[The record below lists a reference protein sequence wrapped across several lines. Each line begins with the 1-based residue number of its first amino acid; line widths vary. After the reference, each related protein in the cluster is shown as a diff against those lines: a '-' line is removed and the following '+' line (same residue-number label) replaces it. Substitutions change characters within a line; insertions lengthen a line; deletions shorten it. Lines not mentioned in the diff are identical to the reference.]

1 MNGKKLLIGLSNVSR
16 KLIDESENDGITE
29 NTGTKDNSKKSR
41 KTFRRPFL
49 IAAIIAMMLLL
60 VGCAVVYVLSIQ
72 NMKLGEQQEVYDIFS
87 DDGSEYLGQE
97 TVTEQVLTLA
107 GIKGTPGYQAALEW
121 FEFKQNYDSD
131 GVILASV
138 WSNTPEF
145 PAEYSR
151 YGLYSQEMKDK
162 VDEILGK
169 YSLKP
174 AGAILEF
181 RTLKNMCAALGVE
194 RIQTAS
200 NDVSVLIESGEC
212 HENGNFSM
220 MVDFTLPDSADAEI
234 TSTWGLLRWNRTD
247 CFSDDMIALEA
258 VDDWQEWNYTT
269 VSGSEVLII
278 RSASDARGWIICD
291 RGEAVLSLQLE
302 ARQDLYSDAGVEYRY
317 LTDDQMELIADA
329 IDFSIQ
335 PKVATQEDV
344 NNQPVVPNASTQN
357 GYTVELK
364 SVETDGWIAYITM
377 SITAPE
383 GTIISHN
390 PLEGF
395 KDANYNIGP
404 TNRQFLFPTEGNST
418 DGSGAWGSQEDND
431 GLDNTQDIVLKA
443 TRDME
448 DGSAPFGLGKVW
460 TIRFEDL
467 QASYWDREKN
477 TNITQILVEGEWEFE
492 ITFDEENGDYR
503 EVELLQQPTV
513 IDVVGLREPES
524 PIWDGVNVTSFIL
537 RKFGATITF
546 DAYYA
551 DFSEKDGQRMYVVM
565 KDGSR
570 ILLYSHYGDCT
581 PERTIDLDQVDYVL
595 MVDGTKLMMPET

>member
-1 MNGKKLLIGLSNVSR
+1 MNANDILDMVGDAQGTYVWDAQQVRTGEASTKIRKFPAKKIW
-16 KLIDESENDGITE
+16 
-29 NTGTKDNSKKSR
+29 
-41 KTFRRPFL
+41 L
-49 IAAIIAMMLLL
+49 IAAIVALTLLL
-60 VGCAVVYVLSIQ
+60 VGCAVVYVLNLQ
-72 NMKLGEQQEVYDIFS
+72 NLKLGEQQEVYDIFS

-121 FEFKQNYDSD
+121 FDFKQNYDTD
-131 GVILASV
+131 GAILASV

-174 AGAILEF
+174 AGTILEF

-395 KDANYNIGP
+395 EDANYNIGP
-404 TNRQFLFPTEGNST
+404 TNRQFLFPAEGNST
-418 DGSGAWGSQEDND
+418 GGSETWGSQEDND

-467 QASYWDREKN
+467 QASYRDREKN
-477 TNITQILVEGEWEFE
+477 DTITQILVEGEWEFE
-492 ITFDEENGDYR
+492 ITFDEEDGDYR

-537 RKFGATITF
+537 RKFSATITF

-551 DFSEKDGQRMYVVM
+551 DFSEKDGQRMYVYM
-565 KDGSR
+565 NDGSR

>member
-29 NTGTKDNSKKSR
+29 NTGTKDNSRKSR

-131 GVILASV
+131 GAILASV
-138 WSNTPEF
+138 WSNTAEF

-220 MVDFTLPDSADAEI
+220 MVDFTLPDSADTEI
-234 TSTWGLLRWNRTD
+234 TSTWGLLRWNRMD
-247 CFSDDMIALEA
+247 CFSDDIIALEA

-269 VSGSEVLII
+269 ASGSEVLII
-278 RSASDARGWIICD
+278 RSSSDARGWIICD

-302 ARQDLYSDAGVEYRY
+302 ARQELYSDTDVEYRY
-317 LTDDQMELIADA
+317 LTDNQMEQIADA
-329 IDFSIQ
+329 IDFGIQ
-335 PKVATQEDV
+335 PRVATQEDV
-344 NNQPVVPNASTQN
+344 ANQPGAPVSTTQN
-357 GYTVELK
+357 GYTLTLK
-364 SVETDGWIAYITM
+364 SVETDGYVVRILVGIA
-377 SITAPE
+377 SPE
-383 GTIISHN
+383 GTDIES
-390 PLEGF
+390 L
-395 KDANYNIGP
+395 DIGIGNHGCLTP
-404 TNRQFLFPTEGNST
+404 VSDQMWGNSHIS
-418 DGSGAWGSQEDND
+418 DISDND
-431 GLDNTQDIVLKA
+431 GLPYTK
-443 TRDME
+443 DMLIITSFDGN
-448 DGSAPFGLGKVW
+448 DGSMPCAIDSTWNLS
-460 TIRFEDL
+460 ILDL
-467 QASYWDREKN
+467 WVDKHRDTERL
-477 TNITQILVEGEWEFE
+477 LVEGEWIFP
-492 ITFDEENGDYR
+492 ITFDENNGDYKEIELISEPITAKACIGWR
-503 EVELLQQPTV
+503 EDGTDALADRV
-513 IDVVGLREPES
+513 I
-524 PIWDGVNVTSFIL
+524 TSFKL
-537 RKFGATITF
+537 RKFGYDIEFEETKEH
-546 DAYYA
+546 DYA
-551 DFSEKDGQRMYVVM
+551 EFSWTGHFIYAVM
-565 KDGSR
+565 KDGSKMD
-570 ILLYSHYGDCT
+570 LSNQKWQ
-581 PERTIDLDQVDYVL
+581 PFDLDQVDYVL
-595 MVDGTKLMMPET
+595 LGDGTKLMMPET

>member
-1 MNGKKLLIGLSNVSR
+1 MNSNDILDMVGDAKGTYVWDAQQVRTGETSTKVRKFPAKKMW
-16 KLIDESENDGITE
+16 
-29 NTGTKDNSKKSR
+29 
-41 KTFRRPFL
+41 L
-49 IAAIIAMMLLL
+49 IAAIVALTLLL
-60 VGCAVVYVLSIQ
+60 VGCAVVYVLSLQ
-72 NMKLGEQQEVYDIFS
+72 NLKLGEQQEVYDIFS
-87 DDGSEYLGQE
+87 DDGSAYLGQE

-107 GIKGTPGYQAALEW
+107 GIMGTPGYQAALEW

-131 GVILASV
+131 GAILASV

-169 YSLKP
+169 YRLKP

-200 NDVSVLIESGEC
+200 NDVSV
-212 HENGNFSM
+212 ENGNFSM

-269 VSGSEVLII
+269 VSGSEGLII

-344 NNQPVVPNASTQN
+344 NNQPAVPNASTQN

-395 KDANYNIGP
+395 EDANYNIGP
-404 TNRQFLFPTEGNST
+404 TNRRFLFPAEGNST
-418 DGSGAWGSQEDND
+418 GGSETWGSQEDND
-431 GLDNTQDIVLKA
+431 GLDNTQDIVFKVK
-443 TRDME
+443 RVME

-467 QASYWDREKN
+467 QAIYRDREKN
-477 TNITQILVEGEWEFE
+477 DTITQILVEGEWEFE
-492 ITFDEENGDYR
+492 ITFDEEDGDYR

-537 RKFGATITF
+537 RKFSATITF

-551 DFSEKDGQRMYVVM
+551 DFSEKDGQRMYVYM
-565 KDGSR
+565 NDGSQ